1 MRHPRLSAVTSP
13 APLLAGRA
21 LPRGLPP
28 LVAVAHGSTDPRAA
42 ATITRLMRLVG
53 DLAARSGLAGL
64 DTRTAYLGHAPPSVT
79 QVLGALA
86 APAAGAGPPGS
97 GPPGS
102 GLAGPGL
109 AAAGAAS
116 AGRANPGPA
125 ARQRPVVVLPL
136 LLTAAYHSETDL
148 PALLGAAR
156 GALPGLQISYGDP
169 LGPHPLLL
177 RALDRR
183 LAECGAPAAPGTSDP
198 GITQLP
204 GPLPGGQRPAHP
216 GSRPRSPGDIA
227 VVLASAGSGR
237 AAANAAIARL
247 AASWQ
252 AARGWRAVVP
262 AYAAARAPDPAE
274 AVSALLR
281 GGAPCVLVATYLLA
295 PGVFADQVAAA
306 SLRAGAAGVSGV
318 LGAAPEVA
326 EVILARYADAIPRS
340 GCMAAGRPGDDH
352 RETGSCR

>member
-1 MRHPRLSAVTSP
+1 MRDARLTAVAGLAP
-13 APLLAGRA
+13 ALAGRA
-21 LPRGLPP
+21 PGQAVPP

-42 ATITRLMRLVG
+42 ATITGLMGLVG
-53 DLAARSGLAGL
+53 ELAARRGLAAP
-64 DTRTAYLGHAPPSVT
+64 DTRIAYLGHAPPSVT

-86 APAAGAGPPGS
+86 GS
-97 GPPGS
+97 GLAGSGLAGS

-109 AAAGAAS
+109 AGPGLAG
-116 AGRANPGPA
+116 PGLA
-125 ARQRPVVVLPL
+125 ARQRHVVVLPL
-136 LLTAAYHSETDL
+136 LLTAAYHSEADL
-148 PALLGAAR
+148 PALLDVAR
-156 GALPGLQISYGDP
+156 GTFPGLRISYGEP

-183 LAECGAPAAPGTSDP
+183 LAECGGPAAPGIANT
-198 GITQLP
+198 GITRP
-204 GPLPGGQRPAHP
+204 AGPLPDGQRPALA
-216 GSRPRSPGDIA
+216 RPVPSSPGDIA
-227 VVLASAGSGR
+227 VVLASAGSR
-237 AAANAAIARL
+237 RPAASAVIARV
-247 AASWQ
+247 AARWQ

-262 AYAAARAPDPAE
+262 AYAATAAPTPGE

-306 SLRAGAAGVSGV
+306 SLRAGAAAVSGA

-326 EVILARYADAIPRS
+326 EVVLRQYGRAIARPGRLDSA
-340 GCMAAGRPGDDH
+340 RPGDVN

>member
-1 MRHPRLSAVTSP
+1 MRHPRLSAVTFP

-21 LPRGLPP
+21 LPRALPP
-28 LVAVAHGSTDPRAA
+28 LVAVAHGSTDPRAG
-42 ATITRLMRLVG
+42 ATITRLMSLVG
-53 DLAARSGLAGL
+53 DLAGQSGLAGL

-86 APAAGAGPPGS
+86 APAAGAGRPGS
-97 GPPGS
+97 GR
-102 GLAGPGL
+102 AGPG
-109 AAAGAAS
+109 
-116 AGRANPGPA
+116 RPA
-125 ARQRPVVVLPL
+125 ARPRPVVVLPL

-156 GALPGLQISYGDP
+156 GALPGLQISYGEP

-204 GPLPGGQRPAHP
+204 GPLPGGHRPARP
-216 GSRPRSPGDIA
+216 GPLPSSPGDIA

-237 AAANAAIARL
+237 PAANAAIARL

-262 AYAAARAPDPAE
+262 AYAAAQAPDPAA

-295 PGVFADQVAAA
+295 PGVFADQVTAAA
-306 SLRAGAAGVSGV
+306 LGAGAAGVSGV

-326 EVILARYADAIPRS
+326 EVILARYAAAMPRS
-340 GCMAAGRPGDDH
+340 GGMEAGRAGDDQ

>member
-1 MRHPRLSAVTSP
+1 MRHPHLTPS
-13 APLLAGRA
+13 
-21 LPRGLPP
+21 
-28 LVAVAHGSTDPRAA
+28 LVAIAHGSRDPRAG
-42 ATITRLMRLVG
+42 ATVADL
-53 DLAARSGLAGL
+53 LAAARTRAAARGLAGL
-64 DTRTAYLGHAPPSVT
+64 EARGAFLGHAPPAPL
-79 QVLGALA
+79 QVLTALA
-86 APAAGAGPPGS
+86 GDPG
-97 GPPGS
+97 G
-102 GLAGPGL
+102 
-109 AAAGAAS
+109 
-116 AGRANPGPA
+116 
-125 ARQRPVVVLPL
+125 QRDVVVLPL

-156 GALPGLQISYGDP
+156 GALPGLQISYGEP

-198 GITQLP
+198 GITQRP
-204 GPLPGGQRPAHP
+204 GPLPGGQRPARP
-216 GSRPRSPGDIA
+216 GPLPSSPGDIA

-237 AAANAAIARL
+237 PAANAAIARL

-262 AYAAARAPDPAE
+262 AYAAAQAPDPAA

-295 PGVFADQVAAA
+295 PGVFADQVTAAA
-306 SLRAGAAGVSGV
+306 LRAGAAGVSGV

-326 EVILARYADAIPRS
+326 EVILARYAAAMPRS
-340 GCMAAGRPGDDH
+340 GGMEAGRAGDDQ

>member
-1 MRHPRLSAVTSP
+1 MPGGQVAGGP
-13 APLLAGRA
+13 ARAAGR
-21 LPRGLPP
+21 
-28 LVAVAHGSTDPRAA
+28 
-42 ATITRLMRLVG
+42 
-53 DLAARSGLAGL
+53 
-64 DTRTAYLGHAPPSVT
+64 
-79 QVLGALA
+79 
-86 APAAGAGPPGS
+86 GP
-97 GPPGS
+97 
-102 GLAGPGL
+102 
-109 AAAGAAS
+109 
-116 AGRANPGPA
+116 
-125 ARQRPVVVLPL
+125 RPVVVLPL

-156 GALPGLQISYGDP
+156 GALPGLRISYGEP

-204 GPLPGGQRPAHP
+204 GPLPGGQRPARP
-216 GSRPRSPGDIA
+216 GPLPSSPGDIA

-237 AAANAAIARL
+237 PAANAAIARL

-262 AYAAARAPDPAE
+262 AYAAAQAPDPAA

-295 PGVFADQVAAA
+295 PGVFADQVTAAA
-306 SLRAGAAGVSGV
+306 LRAGAAGVSGV

-326 EVILARYADAIPRS
+326 EVILARYAAAMPRS
-340 GCMAAGRPGDDH
+340 GGMEAGRAGDDQ

>member
-1 MRHPRLSAVTSP
+1 MRHPRLSAVTFP

-21 LPRGLPP
+21 LPHGLPP
-28 LVAVAHGSTDPRAA
+28 LVAVAHGSTDPRAG
-42 ATITRLMRLVG
+42 ATITRLMRLVS
-53 DLAARSGLAGL
+53 DLAGQSGLAGL

-86 APAAGAGPPGS
+86 APAAGAGRPGS
-97 GPPGS
+97 GR
-102 GLAGPGL
+102 AGPGRP
-109 AAAGAAS
+109 AAG
-116 AGRANPGPA
+116 P
-125 ARQRPVVVLPL
+125 RPVVVLPL

-156 GALPGLQISYGDP
+156 GALPGLRISYGEP

-198 GITQLP
+198 GITHLP
-204 GPLPGGQRPAHP
+204 GPLPGGQRPARP
-216 GSRPRSPGDIA
+216 GPLPSSPGDIA
-227 VVLASAGSGR
+227 VVLASAGSGL
-237 AAANAAIARL
+237 AANAAIARL

-262 AYAAARAPDPAE
+262 AYAAVQAPDPAA

-295 PGVFADQVAAA
+295 PGVFADQVTAAA
-306 SLRAGAAGVSGV
+306 LRAGAAGVSGV

-326 EVILARYADAIPRS
+326 EVILARYAAAMPRS
-340 GCMAAGRPGDDH
+340 GGMADGRAGDDQ

>member
-1 MRHPRLSAVTSP
+1 MRHPRLSAVTFP
-13 APLLAGRA
+13 APRLAGRA
-21 LPRGLPP
+21 LPGTLPP
-28 LVAVAHGSTDPRAA
+28 LVAVAHGSTDPRAG

-53 DLAARSGLAGL
+53 DLAGQSGLAGL
-64 DTRTAYLGHAPPSVT
+64 DIRTAYLGHAPPSVT
-79 QVLGALA
+79 QVLGAL
-86 APAAGAGPPGS
+86 
-97 GPPGS
+97 
-102 GLAGPGL
+102 
-109 AAAGAAS
+109 
-116 AGRANPGPA
+116 

-148 PALLGAAR
+148 PSLLGAAR
-156 GALPGLQISYGDP
+156 GALPGLRISYGEP

-204 GPLPGGQRPAHP
+204 GPLPGGQRPAPP
-216 GSRPRSPGDIA
+216 GPLPRSPGDIA

-237 AAANAAIARL
+237 PAANAAIARL

-262 AYAAARAPDPAE
+262 AYAAAQAPNPAE

-295 PGVFADQVAAA
+295 PGVFADQVTAA

-326 EVILARYADAIPRS
+326 EVILARYADAMPRS
-340 GCMAAGRPGDDH
+340 GCMEAGRPGDDH